1 MWKLAI
7 TPKLRKQKPIS
18 EGWELL
24 HVTRVTY
31 KLLLYGLEAAVVVGL
46 TMYLW
51 LTHSQLQVFLTA
63 VSILLRKLSWMKVPG
78 SPSGLQPSLVSVILR
93 HTLRLLHYV
102 SWPSHPQLISLIM
115 CKDYRLWRK
124 SVCRFL
130 QPVVTTLLSKQFL
143 SDIIFLIW
151 SYMQIYIWITLLHF
165 DLQERK
171 PKMGFD
177 LQAHSL
183 LHSHLLLHL
192 RQPIWQAQE
201 IVSTSRIV
209 VIL

>member
-1 MWKLAI
+1 
-7 TPKLRKQKPIS
+7 
-18 EGWELL
+18 
-24 HVTRVTY
+24 
-31 KLLLYGLEAAVVVGL
+31 
-46 TMYLW
+46 MYLW
-51 LTHSQLQVFLTA
+51 LTHFQLQVCLTA

-78 SPSGLQPSLVSVILR
+78 SPSGLQPSPVSVILR

-115 CKDYRLWRK
+115 RKDYRLWRK

-143 SDIIFLIW
+143 SDVIFLIW
-151 SYMQIYIWITLLHF
+151 SCMQIYIWITLLHF

-171 PKMGFD
+171 PKMGFA

-192 RQPIWQAQE
+192 HQPIWLAQE